1 MMKKNK
7 QPQRYT
13 LFTLSTLAVCIPAY
27 ASSTPQFNTRFVHGT
42 QNITSVVQIAR
53 NDGLSEGTFEYDIYL
68 DHSFVETRNIDFKRR
83 KPQGKPQPC
92 LSADDLRK
100 YGIKIPEGNA
110 DTCVELTALIANSRL
125 TADANYQR
133 IDISIPEAFLLSTAH
148 DAVPES
154 AYDDGI
160 NAAFVGYNANTT
172 HLIEQGQ
179 DHDSVFASF
188 ANGINLAG
196 WHFRNQST
204 FSYASGSGRQ
214 WQAVS
219 TWVERNLSLIHI

>member
-68 DHSFVETRNIDFKRR
+68 DHSFVETRNVDFKRR
-83 KPQGKPQPC
+83 QPQGKPQPC

-133 IDISIPEAFLLSTAH
+133 IDISVPEAFLLSTAH

-196 WHFRNQST
+196 
-204 FSYASGSGRQ
+204 
-214 WQAVS
+214 
-219 TWVERNLSLIHI
+219 